1 MGDAVG
7 RAGGSERL
15 GARRTMHARRTRGT
29 LRALRTCSPVPVAI
43 AVGGAVAPFP
53 TLVGMKRTLMLV
65 DGHSMAFRAFFALP
79 TDNFSTTGGQYTN
92 AVYGFLS
99 MLSNL
104 LAEEKPTHVAVAFDV
119 GRKTF
124 RTDKFPEYKA
134 QREKTPEEFRGQVP
148 LLKQVLQEMGI
159 VTLEKE
165 NYEADDIIA
174 TLATEALPEGFETLI
189 VTGDRDALQLVND
202 STTVLYPMRGVST
215 LHRFTPDAVKEKY
228 GLTPAQYPDFA
239 ALRGDPSD
247 NLPGVPGVGEKTA
260 QKWILQYGSLAELID
275 RVDEVRGKVGDN
287 LRERV
292 AAVQM
297 NRDLT
302 EMVKDLP
309 LPYGPEELELRPANA
324 KGIAD
329 FFDRLEFGESL
340 RDRVFRTLA
349 VEGAGVT
356 ASEGDSG
363 TQVTVVTLDDDALGA
378 WLRSRRGPAAV
389 DYSGGE
395 LAIAAS
401 ESEEQPGSA
410 DPDSADPGSA
420 DAAPQSID
428 AVVLDPA
435 ALVPADAETLA
446 EWLAGDHPKLVHDA
460 KSTMHALWAHELEL
474 SGVIHDTFLA
484 SYLLRPSQRSYS
496 LDNILQRHLNR
507 TLAQAEGQLTL
518 LDEPGP
524 GNADRVAAVYDLA
537 GALAAELDANG
548 LYAVYADIEVPLAPV
563 LGRMERA
570 GIAVDVDKLKN
581 LRDQAAQA
589 QSTAED
595 AAREIVDRPE
605 LNLGSPKQLQ
615 EVLFDQLGMP
625 KTKKTKTGYSTAA
638 KELEN
643 LAKTNDHPFL
653 ERLMAFREAQKMKS
667 TVEGLIK
674 AVGEDGRIHT
684 TFNQTVAATGRLSS
698 TEPNLQ
704 NIPVRTEF
712 GREIRSA
719 FVAGEGYEGLVT
731 ADYSQIE
738 MRVMAH
744 LSGDEG
750 LIDAYRR
757 GEDLHNYVGS
767 KVFDVPID
775 GVTPELRR
783 RVKAMS
789 YGLAYGLSA
798 FGLAQ
803 QLDIPQGEAKRLM
816 EEYFE
821 RFGGVRAYLDGV
833 VEQARKD
840 GYTATLLDRRR
851 YLPDLN
857 SDNRMARDMA
867 ERAALNSPIQGTAAD
882 IIKVAMLRVD
892 DALRRGG
899 AGAEEPAGDGALK
912 SRVLLQVHDELV
924 VEVAPG
930 EREVIEEMLRRE
942 MDAAFELKV
951 PLEVSVGAGANW
963 DEAAH

>member
-1 MGDAVG
+1 
-7 RAGGSERL
+7 
-15 GARRTMHARRTRGT
+15 
-29 LRALRTCSPVPVAI
+29 
-43 AVGGAVAPFP
+43 
-53 TLVGMKRTLMLV
+53 MLV

-79 TDNFSTTGGQYTN
+79 TDNFSTTGGQFTN

-134 QREKTPEEFRGQVP
+134 QRDKTPEEFRGQVP
-148 LLKQVLQEMGI
+148 LLQQVLQEMGI

-202 STTVLYPMRGVST
+202 ATTVLYPMRGVST

-275 RVDEVRGKVGDN
+275 RVDEVRGKVGDS

-309 LPYGPEELELRPANA
+309 LPYGPTELELRPANA
-324 KGIAD
+324 QGIAD

-340 RDRVFRTLA
+340 RDRVFRTLS

-356 ASEGDSG
+356 ASEGDAG
-363 TQVTVVTLDDDALGA
+363 TEVVLESLDDASLAA
-378 WLRSRRGPAAV
+378 WLESRRGPAAV
-389 DYSGGE
+389 DFSGGE

-401 ESEEQPGSA
+401 DSEDAGA
-410 DPDSADPGSA
+410 DPVGAIG
-420 DAAPQSID
+420 
-428 AVVLDPA
+428 AVVVDPSS
-435 ALVPADAETLA
+435 LVPEDAEALA
-446 EWLAGDHPKLVHDA
+446 AWLAGDHPKLVHDA
-460 KSTMHALWAHELEL
+460 KSTMHALWGHELDL
-474 SGVIHDTFLA
+474 GGVVHDTFLA

-548 LYAVYADIEVPLAPV
+548 LYDVYADIEVPLAPV
-563 LGRMERA
+563 LARMERA
-570 GIAVDVDKLKN
+570 GIAVDVDKLKS

-589 QSTAED
+589 QSAAED
-595 AAREIVDRPE
+595 AARGIVERPE

-643 LAKTNDHPFL
+643 LAKTNGHPFL

-667 TVEGLIK
+667 TVEGLVK

-719 FVAGEGYEGLVT
+719 FVAGEGYDGLVT

-833 VEQARKD
+833 VERARKD
-840 GYTATLLDRRR
+840 GYTATLFDRRR

-899 AGAEEPAGDGALK
+899 AGVEEPAGDGDGHGDQKNGPLK

-930 EREVIEEMLRRE
+930 EREVVEEMLRRE
-942 MDAAFELKV
+942 MDAAFDLKV
-951 PLEVSVGAGANW
+951 PLDVSVGAGANW

>member
-1 MGDAVG
+1 MP
-7 RAGGSERL
+7 
-15 GARRTMHARRTRGT
+15 
-29 LRALRTCSPVPVAI
+29 LRPAPVVI

-174 TLATEALPEGFETLI
+174 TLATEALPEGFETFI

-228 GLTPAQYPDFA
+228 GLTPTQYPDFA

-324 KGIAD
+324 QGIAD

-363 TQVTVVTLDDDALGA
+363 TQVAVVTIDDGDLGA

-401 ESEEQPGSA
+401 ESEEQPGSGEA
-410 DPDSADPGSA
+410 DGDAAGAAASA

-435 ALVPADAETLA
+435 ALVPADAEALA

-460 KSTMHALWAHELEL
+460 KSTMHALWDHELEL
-474 SGVIHDTFLA
+474 GGVIHDTFLA

-537 GALAAELDANG
+537 GALAAELDDNG

-570 GIAVDVDKLKN
+570 GIAVDVDKLKS
-581 LRDQAAQA
+581 LRDQAARA

-899 AGAEEPAGDGALK
+899 AGAEEPVGDGALK